1 MAAVKFSDL
10 IGRFPGNAS
19 EDSDAVKTYTQV
31 QLNTVEELLGEDFQA
46 ETWISGLGHHGLVDK
61 NQRGI
66 AFEGARLPRLFARR
80 DKRLV
85 SIIEVLPMLEPR
97 SGLSLGKPGKTVPRQ
112 RAPAKR

>member
-1 MAAVKFSDL
+1 M
-10 IGRFPGNAS
+10 S
-19 EDSDAVKTYTQV
+19 EQV
-31 QLNTVEELLGEDFQA
+31 STLA
-46 ETWISGLGHHGLVDK
+46 ETRTPALGHHGLVDK

-85 SIIEVLPMLEPR
+85 SIIEVLPTLEPR

-112 RAPAKR
+112 LALAKR